1 MHTNGTVI
9 IVADLGRLKAY
20 RIVVTE
26 GTDPHETMQVSHVN
40 PVRTEKRAV
49 HLELINEREYV
60 DAHHRV
66 SEEMS
71 DKPGRFDVSTG
82 EAHHMLLEKDRRG
95 LETIAGDINA
105 LISREAPETWY
116 LAFPKETNGQL
127 TGMLDT
133 QVVKSLAGNLAK
145 DLAQTPK
152 EELLS
157 HFE

>member
-1 MHTNGTVI
+1 MYQNGTII

-20 RIVVTE
+20 RVVVSE
-26 GTDPHETMQVSHVN
+26 GIDPHETMQVSHVN
-40 PVRTEKRAV
+40 PMNTKKTAMR
-49 HLELINEREYV
+49 LELIDDREYV

-95 LETIAGDINA
+95 LEAIAEDINA
-105 LISREAPETWY
+105 LIAREAPESWC

-127 TGMLDT
+127 AEMLDA
-133 QVVKSLAGNLAK
+133 KAAESLECNLAK
-145 DLAQTPK
+145 DLAQTPT

-157 HFE
+157 HFA